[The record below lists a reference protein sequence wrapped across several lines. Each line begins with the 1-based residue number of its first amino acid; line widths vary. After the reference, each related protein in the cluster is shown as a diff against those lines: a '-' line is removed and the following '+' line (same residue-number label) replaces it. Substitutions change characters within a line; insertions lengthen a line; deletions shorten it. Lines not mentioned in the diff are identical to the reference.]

1 MILPVS
7 EGGGAAGHCPTL
19 GPKVGFAGPP
29 YKSAQP
35 YKKCSGLR
43 EPVRTH
49 DASVHHVPEHLSTMS
64 PVHAA
69 FAGPALQ
76 EVLRPTG
83 VGQDP

>member
-35 YKKCSGLR
+35 YGSWSVLR
-43 EPVRTH
+43 EVVSPMG
-49 DASVHHVPEHLSTMS
+49 SEPE
-64 PVHAA
+64 
-69 FAGPALQ
+69 
-76 EVLRPTG
+76 R
-83 VGQDP
+83 GQIRRGEHGRARG